1 MTQPTGQPQR
11 IRHNNSRRDCSRAE
25 LLADAVVHLLG
36 LGFGLAAC
44 ISLAVFIALKPDLPR
59 GLSLGLYGFGLLAML
74 GCSALYNLTSHAY
87 WRALF
92 RRFDHAAIF
101 VMIAGTYTPFSLIVI
116 GGVWGALLL
125 GFVWSVA
132 LAGVFLKLRYPLR
145 FEKLSV
151 VAYLALGWVVLAALQ
166 PLISSASLAAL
177 VLLLTGGGLYSLGV
191 VFHLWERLPY
201 QNAIWHVFVLAAAAC
216 HYAAILVD
224 VALA

>member
-1 MTQPTGQPQR
+1 MVHQ
-11 IRHNNSRRDCSRAE
+11 SRARACTRAE
-25 LLADAVVHLLG
+25 LIADAVVHLLG

-44 ISLAVFIALKPDLPR
+44 ITLVVFVALKPDLSR
-59 GLSLGLYGFGLLAML
+59 GVSLALYGFGLLAML
-74 GCSALYNLTSHAY
+74 GCSALYNMTSHA
-87 WRALF
+87 RLKTLF

-116 GGVWGALLL
+116 GGLWGALLL

-132 LAGVFLKLRYPLR
+132 LVGVFLKLRYPLR

-151 VAYLALGWVVLAALQ
+151 LAYLLLGWVILAALQ
-166 PLISSASLAAL
+166 PLISGASLAAL

-191 VFHLWERLPY
+191 IFHLWERLPY

-216 HYAAILVD
+216 HYAAILMD
-224 VALA
+224 VALI

>member
-1 MTQPTGQPQR
+1 MNTQRQ
-11 IRHNNSRRDCSRAE
+11 CSRAE

-36 LGFGLAAC
+36 LGFAFAAC
-44 ISLAVFIALKPDLPR
+44 ITLAVFIAINPDIPR
-59 GLSLGLYGFGLLAML
+59 GVSLGIYGFGLLVML
-74 GCSALYNLTSHAY
+74 ACSALYNLTRHA
-87 WRALF
+87 RLKALF

-116 GGVWGALLL
+116 GGSWGAALL

-132 LAGVFLKLRYPLR
+132 LIGVFLKLRYPLR

-151 VAYLALGWVVLAALQ
+151 IAYLLLGWVIVAAFE
-166 PLISSASLAAL
+166 PLVSGASLAAL
-177 VLLLTGGGLYSLGV
+177 ILLVAGGALYSLGV

-216 HYAAILVD
+216 HYAAILMD
-224 VALA
+224 VAIA

>member
-1 MTQPTGQPQR
+1 MSQPA
-11 IRHNNSRRDCSRAE
+11 RRACSRAE
-25 LLADAVVHLLG
+25 LIADAVVHLLG

-44 ISLAVFIALKPDLPR
+44 ITLLVLIVQKPDTPR
-59 GLSLGLYGFGLLAML
+59 GISLGLYAFGLLAML
-74 GCSALYNLTSHAY
+74 GCSALYNLTPHA
-87 WRALF
+87 RLKALF

-101 VMIAGTYTPFSLIVI
+101 VMIAGTYTPFSLILI
-116 GGVWGALLL
+116 GGLPGVLLL

-132 LAGVFLKLRYPLR
+132 LIGVFLKLRYPLR

-151 VAYLALGWVVLAALQ
+151 AAYLLLGWVILAALQ
-166 PLISSASLAAL
+166 PLISNASLAAL

-191 VFHLWERLPY
+191 IFHLWERLPY

-224 VALA
+224 VAIA

>member
-1 MTQPTGQPQR
+1 MTLNT
-11 IRHNNSRRDCSRAE
+11 RRQCTRAE

-36 LGFGLAAC
+36 LGFALAAC
-44 ISLAVFIALKPDLPR
+44 ITLIVFVALKPDLPR
-59 GLSLGLYGFGLLAML
+59 GLSLGIYGFGLLAML
-74 GCSALYNLTSHAY
+74 ACSALYNLTTHVKLKAM
-87 WRALF
+87 F

-116 GGVWGALLL
+116 GGLWGALLL

-132 LAGVFLKLRYPLR
+132 LLGVFLKLRYPLR

-151 VAYLALGWVVLAALQ
+151 AAYLLLGWVILAALE
-166 PLISSASLAAL
+166 PLVSGASLAAL
-177 VLLLTGGGLYSLGV
+177 ILLITGGGLYSLGV
-191 VFHLWERLPY
+191 LFHLWERLPY

-224 VALA
+224 VAII